1 MTNGGNVTHSG
12 NNISGT
18 IDNNVPFTIPPL
30 VIPNTGVATGFATG
44 SGTTLD
50 LSTLPVG
57 TGTTPLAPA
66 KYVYSSL
73 SSGLTINGLL
83 GTDKTLPSYNK
94 PIETYVTIVVGSAG
108 STTGD
113 VGNITIGAGVN
124 AKIYFTGSLNVKANG
139 LVNSNVDGASG
150 VYMLNADGS
159 VSSSTDYSRA
169 GHLQFYGISPTDG
182 STQSIAIAP
191 PGSVHATV
199 YAPSGDISLTGNVN
213 WVGAIVGRSFTVNG
227 NGGGNTG
234 FHYDKEIVGDGVVTD
249 YQIASYIEDVR

>member
-1 MTNGGNVTHSG
+1 
-12 NNISGT
+12 
-18 IDNNVPFTIPPL
+18 
-30 VIPNTGVATGFATG
+30 
-44 SGTTLD
+44 
-50 LSTLPVG
+50 
-57 TGTTPLAPA
+57 
-66 KYVYSSL
+66 
-73 SSGLTINGLL
+73 
-83 GTDKTLPSYNK
+83 
-94 PIETYVTIVVGSAG
+94 VGSAG

-124 AKIYFTGSLNVKANG
+124 AKIYFTGSLNVKAND

-150 VYMLNADGS
+150 VYVLNPDGS
-159 VSSSTDYSRA
+159 VSPSTDYSRA
-169 GHLQFYGISPTDG
+169 GHLQFYGVSPADG

>member
-1 MTNGGNVTHSG
+1 NGKAIQAVANPQITRRIETIAVPQMAFVFTGALRLSNTFNGPGSAGLIDSFDSKNGAYPGRSIAANPVPPTDPNYKYYINSRNGDVSVGTGSFSQIGPIYGNVMTNGGNVTNSG
-12 NNISGT
+12 ANISGT
-18 IDNNVPFTIPPL
+18 IDKNVPFTIPPL

-113 VGNITIGAGVN
+113 VGN
-124 AKIYFTGSLNVKANG
+124 
-139 LVNSNVDGASG
+139 
-150 VYMLNADGS
+150 
-159 VSSSTDYSRA
+159 
-169 GHLQFYGISPTDG
+169 
-182 STQSIAIAP
+182 
-191 PGSVHATV
+191 
-199 YAPSGDISLTGNVN
+199 
-213 WVGAIVGRSFTVNG
+213 
-227 NGGGNTG
+227 
-234 FHYDKEIVGDGVVTD
+234 
-249 YQIASYIEDVR
+249 